1 VTSALRLENSSKV
14 KSTNL
19 SSRDPEF
26 NSQQPFADFLFCR
39 EWLHV
44 LWFTQVYCP
53 LSLPLCQVQAQCTL
67 ISRAPKRSK
76 ASETLTRISL
86 NWKVSSQ
93 RAGLHA
99 WTDWTGEGPI
109 GQMYPSLG
117 LQQTPGHS
125 FCSVNGY
132 FSCQQKCLLP
142 VWTDMVSEL

>member
-1 VTSALRLENSSKV
+1 MILDGHLMGTFYLPRMSAVENKVFQRSPSFPLLTLLCQQEWTQGDKKQLEQSQSAPSFLVTSALRLENSSKV

-86 NWKVSSQ
+86 N
-93 RAGLHA
+93 
-99 WTDWTGEGPI
+99 
-109 GQMYPSLG
+109 
-117 LQQTPGHS
+117 
-125 FCSVNGY
+125 
-132 FSCQQKCLLP
+132 
-142 VWTDMVSEL
+142 